1 MLSIIGTTKTKA
13 RPVVVILG
21 ALAIALFWPA
31 GVWAGELTV
40 APVAITDF
48 KPVYATVESTDI
60 ANARARTGGTVI
72 ELKIDEGD
80 VVAQG
85 QILAV
90 VGDDKLA
97 LQMDSLNAQIA
108 SAQAQ
113 QAKTQ
118 DDYNRAQELFRNG
131 TVAKARLDE
140 ARAAFQ
146 VADNQLKS
154 VTAQRAVI
162 DQQVKEG
169 QILAPAAGRVLD
181 VPITKGA
188 VLMPGEVAARIAANA
203 YVLRLQLPERHAS
216 ELRVGDT
223 VRLEDGRTGTLRQIY
238 PQIANGRVQADADV
252 PELAGY
258 FVGQRIRVEVSTGTH
273 SGYVV
278 PPSYLVTRAGIDY
291 IQLKQEQGQLLVP
304 VQRGETLKDGIEI
317 VSGLQAGDVLLS
329 AGD

>member
-1 MLSIIGTTKTKA
+1 MLNTFGTIKTNVQPARLKLAVLSI
-13 RPVVVILG
+13 VI
-21 ALAIALFWPA
+21 FWPVR
-31 GVWAGELTV
+31 VWAGELTV

-48 KPVYATVESTDI
+48 KPVYATVESADV

-72 ELKIDEGD
+72 ELKADEGD

-97 LQMDSLNAQIA
+97 LQLDSLNAQIA
-108 SAQAQ
+108 AAQAQ
-113 QAKTQ
+113 QAKAQ
-118 DDYNRAQELFRNG
+118 DDYTRAQELFRNG

-140 ARAAFQ
+140 AKAAFQ

-154 VTAQRAVI
+154 ITAQRSVI

-188 VLMPGEVAARIAANA
+188 VIMPGEVAARIAANA

-216 ELRVGDT
+216 ELKVGDSI
-223 VRLEDGRTGTLRQIY
+223 RLEDGRTGTLRQIY

-252 PELAGY
+252 AELGGY
-258 FVGQRIRVEVSTGTH
+258 FVGQRVRVDVSTGTH
-273 SGYVV
+273 QGYVV
-278 PPSYLVTRAGIDY
+278 PPSYLVTRGGIDY
-291 IQLKQEQGQLLVP
+291 IQLKQGQELLLVP
-304 VQRGETLKDGIEI
+304 VQRGEELKDGIEI
-317 VSGLQAGDVLLS
+317 ISGLQAGDVLLS
-329 AGD
+329 AGE